1 MQEGQGL
8 APAVKNDKV
17 GAGIYI
23 PDPVVNGS
31 PIEMSHHIGERFTV
45 FQAETFAVEQA
56 AKLLRDNGT
65 TNKTIVINCDSQAA
79 IRAVDSTIMKSKTT
93 QRARN
98 KLHELGIKT
107 ITSYYG
113 GYHAIWETK
122 KLTNLP
128 REDPAISKLRAL
140 LYQFLEQCGKTP

>member
-1 MQEGQGL
+1 M
-8 APAVKNDKV
+8 ASFSKV
-17 GAGIYI
+17 FKQFSRSAGVYI
-23 PDPVVNGS
+23 PDPVGNGS
-31 PIEMSHHIGERFTV
+31 PIEISYHVGERSTV

-79 IRAVDSTIMKSKTT
+79 IRAVDSTIILIKSKTT
-93 QRARN
+93 QRARMMSSTN
-98 KLHELGIKT
+98 LVKT

-113 GYHAIWETK
+113 GCLLIKAIWEMK

-128 REDPAISKLRAL
+128 REDPAISKLRA
-140 LYQFLEQCGKTP
+140 